1 MIRKLFMLMYIAIKK
16 KKKKPQLV
24 LLSLKSKITLE
35 TREWID
41 KVQNI
46 SRINQTR
53 DKFVCCDQICY
64 CLWLSKSL
72 IRISELSYY
81 GDSLWHNTEMTLT
94 FNDLYIHKRHDD
106 NQCYISVVL
115 VHLHIDHRGMKQIF
129 KSKLLLNVD
138 MAPEK

>member
-1 MIRKLFMLMYIAIKK
+1 MIRKLFMFMYIAIKNK
-16 KKKKPQLV
+16 NKTQLV

-35 TREWID
+35 TRERID

-72 IRISELSYY
+72 IRVSELSYY
-81 GDSLWHNTEMTLT
+81 GDSLT
-94 FNDLYIHKRHDD
+94 
-106 NQCYISVVL
+106 
-115 VHLHIDHRGMKQIF
+115 
-129 KSKLLLNVD
+129 
-138 MAPEK
+138 